1 MNWNPTCN
9 YVAHILMDGY
19 YRGED
24 QNHHNAVS
32 ATQSIQKVVIVFR
45 SGLGYAFYQPH
56 NLIHLDGNE

>member
-1 MNWNPTCN
+1 
-9 YVAHILMDGY
+9 MDGY

-56 NLIHLDGNE
+56 NFIHLDGNE